1 MAFLGAVLALVGCRA
16 PGDGSAPDAA
26 STADPPAG
34 SPLPGEPDAHAF
46 AFDTPRELVTRDGA
60 YVVTWQP
67 TEASIQINDHFEVDV
82 TLARNDERRGPRTGA
97 DRGNSKKQSTPR
109 SRQEG
114 GAPKGEGDG
123 VDQPGGRRGGIDGG
137 RRAETVKAARRE
149 RAERTAAALLG
160 AASLLG
166 AIGACR

>member
-1 MAFLGAVLALVGCRA
+1 MSPSRMAFLGAVLALVGCRA

-67 TEASIQINDHFEVDV
+67 TEDSIPINDHFEVDV
-82 TLARNDERRGPRTGA
+82 TLARNDERRAPVTGA
-97 DRGNSKKQSTPR
+97 DVIMTCYMPDHGHGMLREPR
-109 SRQEG
+109 SE
-114 GAPKGEGDG
+114 ELGDG
-123 VDQPGGRRGGIDGG
+123 RYRVRGFLLHMDGFWTVSISLVVDGV
-137 RRAETVKAARRE
+137 AS
-149 RAERTAAALLG
+149 TADDELRL
-160 AASLLG
+160 
-166 AIGACR
+166 